1 MSKCVPTREPANTEK
16 VKFRTDGRMPKPQQK
31 KKMEKCV
38 EEIFF
43 VSEREK
49 SVFKRQKDV

>member
-43 VSEREK
+43 V
-49 SVFKRQKDV
+49 